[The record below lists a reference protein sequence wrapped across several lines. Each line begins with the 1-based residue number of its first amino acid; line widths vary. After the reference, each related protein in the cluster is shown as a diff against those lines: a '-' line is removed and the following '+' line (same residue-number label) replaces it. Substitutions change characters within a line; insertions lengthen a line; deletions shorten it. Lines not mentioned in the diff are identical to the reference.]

1 MKNYLIYAMS
11 AVLLFSSCD
20 TYTGA
25 GAYTGT
31 MLGSILGSAIG
42 GISDG
47 PRGSDIGTIV
57 GMAGGA
63 VVGGAIG
70 SAADKRREADLE
82 EYQHDKA
89 ARAAARARRS
99 QVQGSGYSDDTYVPS
114 NPDDENYGSG
124 FDATNSGDDRI
135 YDFNSSDY
143 TDNKTTQTPQT
154 TMPLESSVES
164 LAENMT
170 YTPNVEV
177 RNARFIDDTQ
187 DGRLQRGELAKI
199 IFEVYNKGSQPI
211 YDLQPTV
218 IEATGNRHIFI
229 SPNMHVEKLMPGK
242 GLRYTALIK
251 ADNRIKNGTVKFCVS
266 VVVGNK
272 NISKVSEFTIPTI
285 K

>member
-218 IEATGNRHIFI
+218 VEATGNRHIFI